1 MSYKKSVISLM
12 TGSAL
17 AQVIPILISPLL
29 TRLYS
34 PKEFGL
40 LALYLSTSAVLSVF
54 AAGRYDLALI
64 EPAQD
69 DEARGLLFSGLLL
82 NAIFSLCLLIIFWLA
97 APYVVRLIGSFD
109 GILWLNFVPITVFSM
124 SCLSIFTYWL
134 NRCKNFKG
142 MNIFRIL
149 NSSCIVLFSVGF
161 AFTEFKREG
170 LIFGCIVGQ
179 FLTVVYI
186 WVAYVKAEKN
196 KKRVNALIVMRK
208 YLRYPKFLIPATLAS
223 TISSESPIVLL
234 TRFFD
239 TAVSGMFSF
248 VNRVTLSPM
257 NIIGNSIGEVYRV
270 HAAENYRHNGECR
283 QIFLRHVKLLAAAGV
298 IPWLVLF
305 FWGPTLF
312 TFVFGPQWSEAGE
325 MATILSFVIWFQLV
339 SVPLSHTITFNRSQ
353 HLDLYLQIF
362 RAAGSIGSVYLG
374 HACRDYMLAVQFYS
388 ITYCL
393 YYFAHSVIQYRAAK
407 GAL

>member
-1 MSYKKSVISLM
+1 MSYKKSVITLI

-34 PKEFGL
+34 PKEFGF
-40 LALYLSTSAVLSVF
+40 LAIYLSLSAVLSVF

-69 DEARGLLFSGLLL
+69 TEARGLLFSGLLL
-82 NAIFSLCLLIIFWLA
+82 NAIFCLCLSIIFWLA
-97 APYVVRLIGSFD
+97 APYVVRLSGSSD
-109 GILWLNFVPITVFSM
+109 RILWLNYVPITVFSM

-149 NSSCIVLFSVGF
+149 NSFCIVLFSVGF
-161 AFTEFKREG
+161 AFTEFKAQG
-170 LIFGCIVGQ
+170 LIFGYILGQ
-179 FLTVVYI
+179 FLTVVFI
-186 WVAYVKAEKN
+186 WVAYVKSEKS
-196 KKRVNALIVMRK
+196 KSRENALVVMRK
-208 YLRYPKFLIPATLAS
+208 YRHYPKFLIPATLAS
-223 TISSESPIVLL
+223 TISSESPILL
-234 TRFFD
+234 LARFFD
-239 TAVSGMFSF
+239 TTVSGLFSF
-248 VNRVTLSPM
+248 VNRVTVSPM
-257 NIIGNSIGEVYRV
+257 SIIGNSIGEVYRV
-270 HAAENYRHNGECR
+270 HAAENYRKNGECR
-283 QIFLRHVKLLAAAGV
+283 QIFLHHVKLLAAAGV
-298 IPWLVLF
+298 IPFLVLF

-353 HLDLYLQIF
+353 DLDLYLQIF
-362 RAAGSIGSVYLG
+362 RVVGSIGSVFLG
-374 HACRDYMLAVQFYS
+374 YAYRDYMLAVQLYS
-388 ITYCL
+388 VTYCL

-407 GAL
+407 GAF